1 MAKLDFSRVSEAFRK
16 ASRPQEASM
25 AEPPLETKGRVTPV
39 RGSRYLLPL
48 TGVTLPFVSNGG
60 SAMLASW
67 GLLAFLKA
75 SDTREKSSFAI
86 RSPAGKEVPVP

>member
-39 RGSRYLLPL
+39 RGEQVHGPED
-48 TGVTLPFVSNGG
+48 VQGG
-60 SAMLASW
+60 LHHH
-67 GLLAFLKA
+67 
-75 SDTREKSSFAI
+75 E
-86 RSPAGKEVPVP
+86 